1 MLKEGDH
8 RCPSTKPQRPTG
20 SCFKPCYHSGRSATC
35 ARLCDEY
42 AAILTSSKR
51 GSDAF
56 WEIEKRI
63 KEDRKRPGVL
73 VRMEKKEMPYIILDL
88 IRDKAITLDDLEGF
102 SDGLKERLDDLIEFW
117 NR

>member
-1 MLKEGDH
+1 MPIYDT
-8 RCPSTKPQRPTG
+8 TKADWKLFQALLPQWQERYM
-20 SCFKPCYHSGRSATC
+20 C
-35 ARLCDEY
+35 RLCDEY

>member
-1 MLKEGDH
+1 MPIYET
-8 RCPSTKPQRPTG
+8 TKADWKLFQSQLPQWQET
-20 SCFKPCYHSGRSATC
+20 FM

-42 AAILTSSKR
+42 TAILSSSKR

-88 IRDKAITLDDLEGF
+88 IRDMVITLDDLVGF
-102 SDGLKERLDDLIEFW
+102 SDGLKERLDDLMEFW
-117 NR
+117 SR